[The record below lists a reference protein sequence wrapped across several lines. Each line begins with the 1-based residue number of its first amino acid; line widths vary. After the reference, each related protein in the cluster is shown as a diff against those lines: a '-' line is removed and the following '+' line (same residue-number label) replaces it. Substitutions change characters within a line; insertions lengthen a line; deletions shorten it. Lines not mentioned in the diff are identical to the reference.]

1 VTSPPAP
8 TPPRWRQETFQR
20 APIEHNLP
28 ERYNGRSTFLEYTL
42 ALRSDLLAL
51 ASNLAA
57 REERFALITVV
68 RREPP
73 SSARV
78 GDAAVVTAKGDYHG
92 WVGGGCTRSTVLR
105 EALRAIA
112 DGEPRLLSLSPEPSG
127 ERRAGI
133 VALPMTCDSGG
144 TVEIYVEPV
153 LPVARL
159 LLFGSSPAVRV
170 LARIGHAMGY
180 RVEVVDPDADKAAF
194 PEAESVL
201 RTISP
206 DAVPPGAHVLV
217 ATMGE
222 RDLEAI
228 QAVLGRAPAYLGI
241 IASPKRFAQLRDA
254 LLARRVSRDAL
265 DAIAAPAG
273 LDIGARTPEE
283 IAVSIM
289 AQIVERRRSASRA
302 PKAADPAEAPRE
314 ATDPV
319 CGMSVTIA
327 GASHAADLGGV
338 HYYFCCAGCRT
349 KFLADST
356 RYVGARTRVPGS

>member
-1 VTSPPAP
+1 MHP
-8 TPPRWRQETFQR
+8 
-20 APIEHNLP
+20 
-28 ERYNGRSTFLEYTL
+28 
-42 ALRSDLLAL
+42 DLLAL
-51 ASNLAA
+51 AASLSS
-57 REERFALITVV
+57 REERFALVTVV

-78 GDAAVVTAKGDYHG
+78 GDAAVVTVSGDYHG

-112 DGEPRLLSLSPEPSG
+112 DGEPRLLSLSPEPDEG
-127 ERRAGI
+127 RRAGV

-180 RVEVVDPDADKAAF
+180 RVDVVDPDADKAAF
-194 PEAESVL
+194 PDAMSVSRAL
-201 RTISP
+201 SR
-206 DAVPPGAHVLV
+206 DVVPRGAHVLV

-228 QAVLGRAPAYLGI
+228 EAVAAHAPAYLGV

-254 LLARRVSRDAL
+254 LLARGVSREAL
-265 DAIAAPAG
+265 AAIAAPAG

-289 AQIVERRRSASRA
+289 AQIVERRRAATKAQEVQDA
-302 PKAADPAEAPRE
+302 PTVELLAEARE
-314 ATDPV
+314 AADPV

-327 GASHAADLGGV
+327 GASHTAEVHGV
-338 HYYFCCAGCRT
+338 QYYFCCAGCRT
-349 KFLADST
+349 KFLADSA
-356 RYVGARTRVPGS
+356 RYVGSRTQARGS

>member
-1 VTSPPAP
+1 
-8 TPPRWRQETFQR
+8 
-20 APIEHNLP
+20 
-28 ERYNGRSTFLEYTL
+28 
-42 ALRSDLLAL
+42 LRSDLLTL

-78 GDAAVVTAKGDYHG
+78 GDAAVVTEKGEYHG

-112 DGEPRLLSLSPEPSG
+112 DGEPRLLSLSPEPDEG
-127 ERRAGI
+127 RRAGV

-194 PEAESVL
+194 PEAERVL
-201 RTISP
+201 PSIAA
-206 DAVPPGAHVLV
+206 DAVPRGAHVLV

-222 RDLEAI
+222 RDLDAIEAV
-228 QAVLGRAPAYLGI
+228 ARHAPAYLGV
-241 IASPKRFAQLRDA
+241 IASRKRFAPLRDT
-254 LLARRVSRDAL
+254 LLARGVSRETL
-265 DAIAAPAG
+265 DGIAVPAG

-289 AQIVERRRSASRA
+289 AQIVERRRRA
-302 PKAADPAEAPRE
+302 AAAPRAEATPLRE
-314 ATDPV
+314 PAQEAVDPV
-319 CGMSVTIA
+319 CGMSVKVA
-327 GASHAADLGGV
+327 GARHTAEVRGLA
-338 HYYFCCAGCRT
+338 YYFCCAGCRT
-349 KFLADST
+349 KFLADSA
-356 RYVGARTRVPGS
+356 RYLSVKLQADGRNQG